1 MSADKKPAYRRD
13 IEEYAREHFG
23 SEVEHLWAR
32 SPSDG
37 ILRRKDNGK
46 WYAVFMTVERNK
58 LGLPGGGRT
67 DIVNIKSSEL
77 LTGSL
82 LNEKC
87 IIPAYHMNKKKW
99 LSVLLDGTAT
109 VQLAVGCLKMSYDMA
124 AGSGKVRTEPKK
136 WLIPANPSICDLDE
150 VFANNRGET
159 MWTQKASFIPG
170 DTVYIYIASPV
181 REIRYECKVLE
192 TDLSC
197 DFGTGNGGERAM
209 RLKQTKRYPDGAFGR
224 ERLSGFGISS
234 VRGARGVPH
243 SLACALEQG

>member
-13 IEEYAREHFG
+13 IEEYAGEHFG

-46 WYAVFMTVERNK
+46 WYAVLMTVERKK
-58 LGLPGGGRT
+58 LGLPGMGRT
-67 DIVNIKSSEL
+67 DILNIKSSEL

-87 IIPAYHMNKKKW
+87 IIPAYHMNK
-99 LSVLLDGTAT
+99 
-109 VQLAVGCLKMSYDMA
+109 
-124 AGSGKVRTEPKK
+124 KK